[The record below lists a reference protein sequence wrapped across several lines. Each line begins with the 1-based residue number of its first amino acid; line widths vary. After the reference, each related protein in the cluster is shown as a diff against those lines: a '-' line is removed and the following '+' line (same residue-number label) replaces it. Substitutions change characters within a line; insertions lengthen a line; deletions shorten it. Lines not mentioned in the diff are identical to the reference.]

1 MNFAERILEKTL
13 FASRWLLTP
22 FYIGLVLC
30 IFLLAAKFV
39 MKFIGI
45 LGEFSDMSGGKL
57 VVDVLG
63 LIDLALIANLIIIIA
78 FSSYE
83 SFVSRMDVEN
93 HEDRPAW
100 LGKLGFAD
108 LKIKVVGSIIAISAI
123 ELLRV
128 FIELANYSTDQVMW
142 KVIIH
147 ATFVFSGVMF
157 AISDYLSKK
166 KN

>member
-1 MNFAERILEKTL
+1 MNLAEKILERTL